1 MNPEQANKTERKIKM
16 SNTLTPQ
23 QKAAQTKA
31 RNKQAKFE
39 AAEEAAKAEIK
50 RLGYGPRFYAGKCH
64 AIEGLKD
71 GETYYQEQFPGGY
84 DSWQE
89 TLEALQS

>member
-1 MNPEQANKTERKIKM
+1 M
-16 SNTLTPQ
+16 SNALTPQ

-89 TLEALQS
+89 TLEALQN

>member
-1 MNPEQANKTERKIKM
+1 M
-16 SNTLTPQ
+16 STLTPQ
-23 QKAAQTKA
+23 QKAAQTRA
-31 RNKQAKFE
+31 RKKQEAFE
-39 AAEEAAKAEIK
+39 AAEAAAKEEIK

-71 GETYYQEQFPGGY
+71 GETYHQEPFPGGY

-89 TLEALQS
+89 TLEAIQNS